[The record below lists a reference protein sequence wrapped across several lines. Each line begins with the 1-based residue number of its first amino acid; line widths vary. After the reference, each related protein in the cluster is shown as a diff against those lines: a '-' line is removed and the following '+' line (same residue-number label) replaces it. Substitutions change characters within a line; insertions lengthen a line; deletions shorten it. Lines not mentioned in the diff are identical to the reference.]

1 MSDTKLNEILDVD
14 VPTGSPETWVD
25 ITPILAPDLTHYANN
40 TVEQDATESRTYIR
54 TAMAQLSTA
63 ITEMMAVAKASGKPR
78 AYEVVTQMLRSLA
91 EMQQDLMGSHQSEQ
105 VLGQSNNLPLEGD
118 INIEQ
123 AVFVGSTADLSE
135 LVRRKREE
143 RAKELVMVG
152 ANNVYNLPNQEQNK

>member
-105 VLGQSNNLPLEGD
+105 VLGQPELGGGEVHNH
-118 INIEQ
+118 IEQ
-123 AVFVGSTADLSE
+123 AVFVGSTSELSE
-135 LVRRKREE
+135 LVRQKRLE
-143 RAKELVMVG
+143 RAERE
-152 ANNVYNLPNQEQNK
+152 ANTITVSVSHAANS

>member
-25 ITPILAPDLTHYANN
+25 ITPIPAPDLTHYANN
-40 TVEQDATESRTYIR
+40 SVEQDATESRTYIR

-105 VLGQSNNLPLEGD
+105 VLGQPELGGGEVHNH
-118 INIEQ
+118 IEQ
-123 AVFVGSTADLSE
+123 AVFVGSTSELSE
-135 LVRRKREE
+135 LVRQKRLE
-143 RAKELVMVG
+143 RAERE
-152 ANNVYNLPNQEQNK
+152 ANTITVSATDAANT